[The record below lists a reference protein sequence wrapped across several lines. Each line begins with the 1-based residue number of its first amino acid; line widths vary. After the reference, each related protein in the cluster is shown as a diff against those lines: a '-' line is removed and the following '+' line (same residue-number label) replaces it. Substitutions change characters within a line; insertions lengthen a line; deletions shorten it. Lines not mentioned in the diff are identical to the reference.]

1 MTNSIKVAKLPG
13 TVTEVAVE
21 QGTTFAQVIE
31 IAGQDST
38 GFEVKADGRTI
49 TNLNEVADGV
59 SMILLA
65 KQVKGNS
72 STLKV
77 AKLPGTVTEIAV
89 EDGTTFAEAI
99 ELAGQDSAGF
109 EIKADGRTIT
119 NLNEAVGGTSMI
131 LLAKQV
137 KGNAG
142 FLKVAKLPGTVTEVA
157 VEDNTTFREAI
168 ELAGQDSQGFEIK
181 ADGRTITNLD
191 ESVGSTSMVLLAK
204 QVKGNHIN

>member
-49 TNLNEVADGV
+49 TNLNESADGV

-204 QVKGNHIN
+204 QVKGNRIN

>member
-49 TNLNEVADGV
+49 TDLNESADGV

-142 FLKVAKLPGTVTEVA
+142 FLKVAKLPGTVTEIA
-157 VEDNTTFREAI
+157 VEDSTTFREAI
-168 ELAGQDSQGFEIK
+168 ELAGQDSTGFEIK

-191 ESVGSTSMVLLAK
+191 EQVGSTSMVLLAK
-204 QVKGNHIN
+204 QVKGN